1 MINRYLSAAVA
12 ACVLMLVGAVSSF
25 ADCGD
30 VVGVDCEEHLGVGK
44 KGSHF
49 RLTIPTNP
57 VWNGDVVLIN
67 HGFDLDQASIRPH
80 HTCKVI
86 GGACTTNADCGS
98 ATCNDISYLG
108 LDAFFLPRGMAVAAS
123 TYSLTGWSVFN
134 SRKDLQDILTFM
146 KKTPGIGSPTRTFIT
161 GFSMGGAVTVDASLR
176 MNPTRIQGILPLCP
190 AGAGGVPTWDAAHD
204 ARMAYDYVCGDVSG
218 AGFFSASD
226 EGDSANEVAMALK
239 VNNCF
244 GNVLP
249 EDDPVEAANK
259 AARLAQFKT
268 LIGHTGTDFEVVVL
282 MGFATQGM
290 YDLVHDK
297 DKLSDKR
304 YGNNIGLVYND
315 AGLDAGIE
323 RVEEG
328 KGRKKLN
335 KNYFVDYTRGKGG
348 KLEYPIVHL
357 ANNADF
363 LTVPAFQSVF
373 MQGTDDGSKA
383 RTTAWIDGGGHCNF
397 TPEEIEATAT
407 EFMDWVDGD
416 PQPTAADIEATCLAL
431 PTGNAGTTCRFDL
444 PFVPPLLS
452 DRAPR
457 RADWPA
463 AAQ

>member
-1 MINRYLSAAVA
+1 MINRHLTATIAAFAFALIGA
-12 ACVLMLVGAVSSF
+12 AHAV

-30 VVGVDCEEHLGVGK
+30 VVGVTCDEYVGVGK

-49 RLTIPTNP
+49 RLSIPTVP
-57 VWNGDVVLIN
+57 AWNGDVVLIN
-67 HGFDLDQASIRPH
+67 HGFDLDPASIRAH
-80 HTCKVI
+80 NTCKI
-86 GGACTTNADCGS
+86 GGAACNVDGDCGS
-98 ATCNDISYLG
+98 GACNKISYLG
-108 LDAFFLPRGMAVAAS
+108 LDEFFLPSGAAVAAS

-146 KKTPGIGSPTRTFIT
+146 KKTPAIGEPTRTFIT

-176 MNPTRIQGILPLCP
+176 MNPTRIDGIMPLCP
-190 AGAGGVPTWDAAHD
+190 AGAGGLPTWDAAHD
-204 ARMAYDYVCGDVSG
+204 VRLAYDYICDSVPG
-218 AGFFSASD
+218 AQFFSASD
-226 EGDSANEVAMALK
+226 EGDSADQLGMALK
-239 VNNCF
+239 VDACF
-244 GNVLP
+244 GNVLV
-249 EDDPVEAANK
+249 DPNPTEAANK

-268 LIGHTGTDFEVVVL
+268 LIGHTGTDFEVVVI

-290 YDLVHDK
+290 YDLVQD
-297 DKLSDKR
+297 DGKLKGKR

-315 AGLDAGIE
+315 AGLDAAIE

-348 KLEYPIVHL
+348 KVEYPIVHL
-357 ANNADF
+357 ANNNDF
-363 LTVPAFQSVF
+363 LTVPAFQTVF

-407 EFMDWVDGD
+407 EFMAWVDGG
-416 PQPTAADIEATCLAL
+416 PQPAASDLEATCLAL

-444 PFVPPLLS
+444 PFTPPLLS